1 MAAPSRTWGLPLVSL
16 LLLATTPA
24 WAAVDDPGQLTC
36 FYNSKANISCTWS
49 QEGGLPAT
57 SCLIHAQSANRFWN
71 KTCKLVQVERSTW
84 VCDLILGLPESQCLT
99 SADIIHMRVLCGDQ
113 ESRRLV
119 KIQEFKP
126 FNNLRLMAPSSLQ
139 VVSLDSRR
147 CNVSWKAFQIS
158 HYIQSYLEFTIRTRS
173 PGQSW
178 EDRPLLRLKQ
188 KQEWINLENLCPDSL
203 YELQVRVR
211 AQRDDN
217 KVWSPW
223 SQPLAFRTKPEA
235 IGTKQETLTGSW
247 PVPIILG
254 IGGALGFLLMVYLL
268 VHNCAILS
276 WLKKAL
282 KCHVPDPS
290 RFFSQLSSEHGGDFQ
305 KWLASPFPSSAF
317 SPGGL
322 VPEISQV
329 EVLEK
334 DSKATQLFLQQRD
347 KGALPPSPTASCF
360 TNQGYFFFHLL
371 DALEIEAC
379 QVYFTYDPC
388 EQEESEEAVP
398 GTPMGSPLPLLPT
411 VSGEDDAYCT
421 LPPGD
426 EMLLFCPGL
435 LGGPSPPNPALGNSG
450 VREERPPPSPQE
462 GILGSGAPLALGL
475 PSPEAPQ
482 LVIIQPALEVVQGEA
497 QEGVAAPGPDEEA
510 TSSWVA
516 PPMQDQAR
524 TLTSRPAL
532 DTNIYL
538 SLQEL
543 RDQDPAHAV

>member
-1 MAAPSRTWGLPLVSL
+1 MSP
-16 LLLATTPA
+16 
-24 WAAVDDPGQLTC
+24 
-36 FYNSKANISCTWS
+36 
-49 QEGGLPAT
+49 GGL
-57 SCLIHAQSANRFWN
+57 SW
-71 KTCKLVQVERSTW
+71 
-84 VCDLILGLPESQCLT
+84 DPESC
-99 SADIIHMRVLCGDQ
+99 
-113 ESRRLV
+113 
-119 KIQEFKP
+119 
-126 FNNLRLMAPSSLQ
+126 SLP
-139 VVSLDSRR
+139 
-147 CNVSWKAFQIS
+147 KG
-158 HYIQSYLEFTIRTRS
+158 S
-173 PGQSW
+173 PGQSGSYSQGGLPGGGQSW
-178 EDRPLLRLKQ
+178 ADVLGLLVV
-188 KQEWINLENLCPDSL
+188 D
-203 YELQVRVR
+203 
-211 AQRDDN
+211 
-217 KVWSPW
+217 
-223 SQPLAFRTKPEA
+223 
-235 IGTKQETLTGSW
+235 
-247 PVPIILG
+247 
-254 IGGALGFLLMVYLL
+254 GGAEEGRWRP
-268 VHNCAILS
+268 HS
-276 WLKKAL
+276 
-282 KCHVPDPS
+282 PS
-290 RFFSQLSSEHGGDFQ
+290 LWPFSRQ

-497 QEGVAAPGPDEEA
+497 EEGIAAPGPDEEA

-532 DTNIYL
+532 DTDIYL

>member
-1 MAAPSRTWGLPLVSL
+1 MEVMAAPSWTWGLPLVFL

-36 FYNSKANISCTWS
+36 FYNSKANISCVWS

-57 SCLIHAQSANRFWN
+57 SCLIHARPERRSWN
-71 KTCKLVQVERSTW
+71 KTCKLVQVEQSTW
-84 VCDLILGLPESQCLT
+84 ACDLIVGLPESPCLT
-99 SADIIHMRVLCGDQ
+99 SADTIHMSMLCGDQ
-113 ESRRLV
+113 EPRRVV
-119 KIQEFKP
+119 KTQEFKP
-126 FNNLRLMAPSSLQ
+126 FNNLRLMAPRSLQ

-147 CNVSWKAFQIS
+147 CNVSWKVFQVS

-173 PGQSW
+173 PDQSW
-178 EDRPLLRLKQ
+178 EDRPLLSLKQ
-188 KQEWINLENLCPDSL
+188 NQEWIFLENLSPDSL

-223 SQPLAFRTKPEA
+223 SQTLAFRTKPA
-235 IGTKQETLTGSW
+235 GTGDLGEPW

-254 IGGALGFLLMVYLL
+254 IGGALTFLLVVYLL
-268 VHNCAILS
+268 VHNCAVLS

-305 KWLASPFPSSAF
+305 KWLASPIPSSAF

-334 DSKATQLFLQQRD
+334 DSKATQLLLQQRD

-388 EQEESEEAVP
+388 EQEEPEEAVP
-398 GTPMGSPLPLLPT
+398 GAPMGSPLPLLPT

-450 VREERPPPSPQE
+450 VREERRPPSPQE
-462 GILGSGAPLALGL
+462 GIRGSGAPPALGL
-475 PSPEAPQ
+475 PSPKAPQ
-482 LVIIQPALEVVQGEA
+482 LVSIQPALEVVQGEA
-497 QEGVAAPGPDEEA
+497 EEGFPASGPDEEA
-510 TSSWVA
+510 TSSWMA
-516 PPMQDQAR
+516 PPMQDQMR
-524 TLTSRPAL
+524 TLTSRLTL
-532 DTNIYL
+532 DTDIYL